1 MPVVCLAAFCLAFV
15 VPAPV
20 VARPLFVVAL
30 AVWVEPVAAAHLD
43 EWRKLENRAI
53 VETLGDDPPV
63 LWDLPDLVDRVPEGA
78 EVVLPCHHYGCIETW
93 NYFRFGDET
102 ARRRKLAW
110 VQLEGGAEYGW
121 TASQPHTIS
130 PPEATSRAVCTLRS
144 ADADRMRAAGARV
157 DTISRPDKAI
167 GGHVYAGTPIW
178 CSHPE
183 PSRVVVR

>member
-1 MPVVCLAAFCLAFV
+1 M
-15 VPAPV
+15 
-20 VARPLFVVAL
+20 
-30 AVWVEPVAAAHLD
+30 
-43 EWRKLENRAI
+43 
-53 VETLGDDPPV
+53 
-63 LWDLPDLVDRVPEGA
+63 PEGA

-121 TASQPHTIS
+121 TASQPHTIA

-157 DTISRPDKAI
+157 DTISRPDKTI

-183 PSRVVVR
+183 PSRREVNRKPVPRTARSED